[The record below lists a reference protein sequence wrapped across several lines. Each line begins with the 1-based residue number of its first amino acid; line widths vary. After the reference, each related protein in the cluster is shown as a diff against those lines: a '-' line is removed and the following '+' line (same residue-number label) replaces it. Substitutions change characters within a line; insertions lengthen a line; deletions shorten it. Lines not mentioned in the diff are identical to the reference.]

1 MYLFS
6 ADFGKV
12 STFLCKRSVYLFHG
26 AVSMSGKILNIKDL
40 DKIDKY
46 NYCRYLLRLK
56 SIGVKLTQREI
67 AADLRI
73 SLRDVNLMA
82 REYGLS
88 DKRSSKPAETVGLLA
103 SKD

>member
-1 MYLFS
+1 MTDKNYCSLERPASMCNYLNEDGKIKD
-6 ADFGKV
+6 ADAPRCTYFPQ
-12 STFLCKRSVYLFHG
+12 TLET
-26 AVSMSGKILNIKDL
+26 GKILNIKDL

-82 REYGLS
+82 KEFGIQEN
-88 DKRSSKPAETVGLLA
+88 KK
-103 SKD
+103 